1 MKHVCPLT
9 RHHFS
14 HLHLEEGTRKSFPL
28 NATHHHLPISVS
40 LLAFLL
46 WNSTISPAVCSGVGV
61 ESETELKKRANH
73 R

>member
-9 RHHFS
+9 LHHFS

-46 WNSTISPAVCSGVGV
+46 WNSTISPARPPGFLLG
-61 ESETELKKRANH
+61 TRKKH
-73 R
+73 SLT